1 MEVSLTCQVCANN
14 PHKYTCPRCQTQT
27 CSLACCREHKEKM
40 SCSGVRE
47 PVVYYRRNEYGAF
60 AFQQDYHLL
69 EEIDRRNAFRE
80 RQLFSLT
87 QRNRAKMRGRAEIIR
102 IAKSSG
108 IDLRLSSTIFKRA
121 ANNRTRVVNGPDG
134 QKSIVWSVEFNLL
147 PATKTYESGTNLGRL
162 NPLRLVLHDCTDQA
176 RIGSLWYDRLLKMD
190 PEQQDSLVTHTPQ
203 GSPPFG
209 LVTSWMFAKVK
220 VNSAPTPDTH
230 YFYVQVEQIKSQV
243 DNTSSDYNITSRQY
257 IPVEIFSTNRL
268 SHILATPH
276 LIVHEMPTI
285 WVSRIPLV

>member
-1 MEVSLTCQVCANN
+1 
-14 PHKYTCPRCQTQT
+14 
-27 CSLACCREHKEKM
+27 
-40 SCSGVRE
+40 
-47 PVVYYRRNEYGAF
+47 
-60 AFQQDYHLL
+60 
-69 EEIDRRNAFRE
+69 
-80 RQLFSLT
+80 
-87 QRNRAKMRGRAEIIR
+87 MRGRAEIIR

-134 QKSIVWSVEFNLL
+134 QKSIVWSIEFNLL
-147 PATKTYESGTNLGRL
+147 SATNTYESGTNLGRL
-162 NPLRLVLHDCTDQA
+162 NPLRLVLHDCTDQT

-190 PEQQDSLVTHTPQ
+190 PEQQDSLVTYTPQ

-243 DNTSSDYNITSRQY
+243 DNTSCDYNITSHQY

-276 LIVHEMPTI
+276 LVVHEMPTI